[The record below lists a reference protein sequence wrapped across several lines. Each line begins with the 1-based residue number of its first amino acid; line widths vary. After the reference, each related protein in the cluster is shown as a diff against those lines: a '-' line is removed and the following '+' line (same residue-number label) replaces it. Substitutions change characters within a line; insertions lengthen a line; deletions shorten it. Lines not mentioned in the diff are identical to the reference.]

1 METGD
6 PAGHSIQ
13 SIDTATPQ
21 QQSLTPVLV
30 QLLKGVV
37 YQDTHTHLWQQLFD
51 LESPVRDQL
60 NVLGLE
66 LYLDEEEGFAFVKQ
80 KIAEPGEAEIPRL
93 VVRRA
98 LSYPVSL
105 LCVLLRKRM
114 AEADHRGGDL
124 KLVISRQDLHN
135 DMQVFFTGQSNE
147 ARLADQLDSHIEK
160 VIKMGFLKRLKEK
173 DHFEVR
179 RIIKALVDG
188 DWLADLEEK
197 LRVYKD
203 HADE

>member
-1 METGD
+1 METSD
-6 PAGHSIQ
+6 PAGHSFQ
-13 SIDTATPQ
+13 PVAPLATQ
-21 QQSLTPVLV
+21 QQALTPVLV

-51 LESPVRDQL
+51 LESRLRDQL

-66 LYLDEEEGFAFVKQ
+66 LYLDEDEGFAFVKQ
-80 KIAEPGEAEIPRL
+80 KSAAQDEAEIPRL

-124 KLVISRQDLHN
+124 KLVVSRQDIHN
-135 DMQVFFTGQSNE
+135 DMQVFFSGQSNE
-147 ARLADQLDSHIEK
+147 ARFADQLDGHIEK
-160 VIKMGFLKRLKEK
+160 VVKVGFLKRLKEE

-197 LRVYKD
+197 LSVYKS